1 MVHASVATGQ
11 HPPQAL
17 LGVGV
22 VHMHLLP
29 HPTRETPYFSVPPLR
44 RLVNSPSE
52 CHCCFRARFEIR
64 RRNGVRRIQ
73 PHSPAPPPWGP
84 RLAGPHTGWVHHIH
98 SSFTASHAPRDQ
110 LSVMCV
116 LGLPK
121 ACSPGDHAVV
131 RSRCTTLA
139 SADKWTTRAASEEPD
154 DLREAPHHEAL
165 DHVYMQCESSAWSHP
180 PEWAHDHAA
189 LL

>member
-1 MVHASVATGQ
+1 VVAPLVYLAISSLP
-11 HPPQAL
+11 HI
-17 LGVGV
+17 VC
-22 VHMHLLP
+22 LLP
-29 HPTRETPYFSVPPLR
+29 GGGGQRGPREKVGGS
-44 RLVNSPSE
+44 
-52 CHCCFRARFEIR
+52 
-64 RRNGVRRIQ
+64 
-73 PHSPAPPPWGP
+73 PWGP